1 MEVAQIKTN
10 NYQIKLESIDLNKL
24 IYEVIDLHKDI
35 ADKKALSLSVEPF
48 PDPVEIMGDP
58 YSITK
63 IIEHLIDN
71 AIKFTP
77 KGSVKILSE
86 HTGKDSLSIIIED
99 TGIGISQK
107 YQKNPFEPFSQE
119 DHGSSRKFD
128 GNGLR
133 LPL

>member
-1 MEVAQIKTN
+1 MGQPKEQKWVSFLPVIA
-10 NYQIKLESIDLNKL
+10 
-24 IYEVIDLHKDI
+24 VIDLHKDI

-48 PDPVEIMGDP
+48 PDPVEIMGDR

-86 HTGKDSLSIIIED
+86 HTGKDSLSLIIVGHGYRD
-99 TGIGISQK
+99 VPK
-107 YQKNPFEPFSQE
+107 YQKNPF
-119 DHGSSRKFD
+119 
-128 GNGLR
+128 
-133 LPL
+133 